1 MYKKLLIG
9 TIILVASIFI
19 FSYCFGADNNMT
31 QDIRNTANNVTN
43 GIRNTIGNAENTI
56 EGATNNVAGA
66 SRNTTRNMEN
76 NDNGNKNNNNADYN
90 ATRTA
95 TGTTGGSTTF
105 MGMTATTWTW
115 LIMGIA
121 AFAIIALVW
130 YYSTKLRSSDYNEK
144 H

>member
-9 TIILVASIFI
+9 TIILVATIFTFSI
-19 FSYCFGADNNMT
+19 CFGADNNNMT
-31 QDIRNTANNVTN
+31 QDIKNAANNVTN
-43 GIRNTIGNAENTI
+43 GIRNTVGNAENTI

-66 SRNTTRNMEN
+66 TKNATNM
-76 NDNGNKNNNNADYN
+76 NNNTNNNTDYN

-95 TGTTGGSTTF
+95 TGTTGNNETF
-105 MGMTATTWTW
+105 MGMTSTAWTW

-121 AFAIIALVW
+121 AIAIIALVW
-130 YYSTKLRSSDYNEK
+130 YYSTQLRSSDYDEK